1 MDKLEWCFTISN
13 GITLIEPN
21 ENLSS
26 AYFSKAENAL
36 EAMHDV
42 TVREWKI
49 TTAYYCMYFSLYA
62 LFMRLGIKCEN
73 HSCTIEVM
81 NRLLCEYFDKD
92 DISMMGKAKA
102 ARVESQYY
110 VTDAIP
116 DPVLERMIREAPH
129 FLMKCRSIAKSMDEK
144 VILSLRQNLVNGL

>member
-1 MDKLEWCFTISN
+1 MDKLEWCFSISN

-36 EAMHDV
+36 VAMHDI

-62 LFMRLGIKCEN
+62 LFMRLGLKMK
-73 HSCTIEVM
+73 SP
-81 NRLLCEYFDKD
+81 FSSK
-92 DISMMGKAKA
+92 
-102 ARVESQYY
+102 
-110 VTDAIP
+110 
-116 DPVLERMIREAPH
+116 PV
-129 FLMKCRSIAKSMDEK
+129 
-144 VILSLRQNLVNGL
+144 